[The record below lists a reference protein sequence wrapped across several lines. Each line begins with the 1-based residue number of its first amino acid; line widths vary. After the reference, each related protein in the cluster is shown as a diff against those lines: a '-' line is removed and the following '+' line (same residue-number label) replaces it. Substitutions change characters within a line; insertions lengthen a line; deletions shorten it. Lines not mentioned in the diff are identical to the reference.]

1 MKRDEPA
8 KPVRRIVALSDFT
21 PGSRAAVAR
30 AMQLAKAHGARVD
43 LLHAFDVSALAAL
56 RGVFDVDRLF
66 SDGPAA
72 GLVKQRLSEVAA
84 SLAAE
89 HAVEVEACFGVGEPA
104 TVIAAHV
111 KALHPAA
118 VVIGLRADPADP
130 GIGSTLLRVL
140 RRVECPV
147 LVARASQVQP
157 YRTVL
162 SAVDLRDA
170 SRRAALAAAT
180 LFPDAK
186 HHLMSALDLV
196 WEREVWS
203 ASGVRAGIGVGVETL
218 RGALTDRLQGVAR
231 EMGARAGSA
240 VTTALAEAP
249 ASRAIV
255 DSARALGADC
265 VAVGRHGQG
274 LLAERLIGSTALDV
288 LHHTSRDVLV
298 VS

>member
-1 MKRDEPA
+1 MKPDEPA
-8 KPVRRIVALSDFT
+8 KPVRRVVALSDFT
-21 PGSRAAVAR
+21 PGSQAAVAR

-72 GLVKQRLSEVAA
+72 GVVKQRLSEVAA
-84 SLAAE
+84 SLAAQ
-89 HAVEVEACFGVGEPA
+89 HAVEVEACFGVGDPA

-111 KALHPAA
+111 KALHPAV
-118 VVIGLRADPADP
+118 VVIGLRAHPADP
-130 GIGSTLLRVL
+130 GVGSTLLRVL

-147 LVARASQVQP
+147 LVARAGQVQP

-180 LFPDAK
+180 LFPDAQ

-203 ASGVRAGIGVGVETL
+203 ASGVQAGIGTGVEAL
-218 RGALTDRLQGVAR
+218 RGALTDRLGEVAR
-231 EMGARAGSA
+231 VMGTRTGSA
-240 VTTALAEAP
+240 VTTVLAEAP
-249 ASRAIV
+249 PSRAIV